1 MDVKKQ
7 IVDFFIP
14 RNKIM
19 LSIILFVLSI
29 VFSFISIICFP
40 ADSRYNIS
48 PDMSPVF
55 MMQYFCIGLFN
66 ILVVVSLGCFCFSLV
81 RKHRMNKSMKFIH
94 DELLKKA
101 YSELLNLTKYNS
113 VSMKGAVLTSSF
125 LFIKTGY
132 IIPVDKIIWI
142 YQHKLVYRYFLIP
155 MRAEISMVICTDD
168 KKYMVQLTKKERKET
183 INKFVMMVLEANSNI
198 MIGYSES
205 NEQLYHAI
213 LKQK

>member
-1 MDVKKQ
+1 
-7 IVDFFIP
+7 
-14 RNKIM
+14 
-19 LSIILFVLSI
+19 
-29 VFSFISIICFP
+29 
-40 ADSRYNIS
+40 
-48 PDMSPVF
+48 
-55 MMQYFCIGLFN
+55 
-66 ILVVVSLGCFCFSLV
+66 
-81 RKHRMNKSMKFIH
+81 MNKSMKFIH